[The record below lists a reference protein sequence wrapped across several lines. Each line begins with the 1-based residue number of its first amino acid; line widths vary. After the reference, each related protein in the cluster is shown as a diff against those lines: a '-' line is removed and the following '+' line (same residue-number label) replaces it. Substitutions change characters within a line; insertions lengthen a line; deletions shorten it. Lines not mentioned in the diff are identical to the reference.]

1 MHIRSPQ
8 RAAGHGVTVHAQTV
22 RWLAIAGSV
31 IADRWIR
38 TREHDHFEGI

>member
-8 RAAGHGVTVHAQTV
+8 RTAGHGGTVHAQRV
-22 RWLAIAGSV
+22 HWLAIAGSV
-31 IADRWIR
+31 IADRSIA

>member
-8 RAAGHGVTVHAQTV
+8 RTAGHGVTVHAQRV
-22 RWLAIAGSV
+22 RWFAIAGSV
-31 IADRWIR
+31 IADRWIS